1 MTAGPSRVRRYVML
15 LLLLCG
21 FTIIL
26 FRLVTLQVLQAAELT
41 AKADR
46 QHQKTVS
53 FEGARGMVSDR
64 HGKVLAMNVEVPSV
78 FGVPTSLE
86 SPSTIARHLS
96 PVLRIRSGE
105 LEKKLRQDKSFVWLA
120 RKVEPEQGR
129 RLEQL
134 SLDGIG
140 VVMEGRRFYPKV
152 PCWPMSSD
160 FPGWMG

>member
-1 MTAGPSRVRRYVML
+1 VTPGPSRSRRYVML
-15 LLLLCG
+15 VLLFCG
-21 FTIIL
+21 FGIIL
-26 FRLVTLQVLQAAELT
+26 FRLVTLQVLQTAELT

-64 HGKVLAMNVEVPSV
+64 HGKVLAMNMEVPSV

-86 SPSTIARHLS
+86 SPSTVARHLS
-96 PVLRIRSGE
+96 PVLHIRSDE
-105 LEKKLRQDKSFVWLA
+105 LERKLRQDKSFVWLA
-120 RKVEPEQGR
+120 RKLDPEQGR

-140 VVMEGRRFYPKV
+140 VVM
-152 PCWPMSSD
+152 
-160 FPGWMG
+160 